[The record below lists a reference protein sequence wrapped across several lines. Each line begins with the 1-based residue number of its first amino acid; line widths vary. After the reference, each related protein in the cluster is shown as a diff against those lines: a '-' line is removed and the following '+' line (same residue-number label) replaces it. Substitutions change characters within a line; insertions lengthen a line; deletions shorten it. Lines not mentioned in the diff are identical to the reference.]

1 MSVRCAFGVI
11 WRVSQ
16 IPKCGFSGRHAA
28 TEGEGRLLPGEP
40 LRPPGGG
47 RGRCPWS
54 WCPARPPCAPF
65 VLPRKLVRNRAP
77 TPDSSPPGFSARG
90 AGTCR
95 KFPGGSPVPSDTLQR
110 YSLAVERGV
119 GERGVG
125 GGGVALPGGTR
136 PGVRRSVP
144 CHPPACTQHGGSL
157 SPSRCGEGP
166 VLRNRGAPGPGH
178 RAGRS
183 EAGPSAG
190 PPCTR
195 LSLRDPVHVCVCVGQ
210 DTPARGAPPSRRRQG
225 PEDEGFLH
233 VSRQEHSGQAST
245 ASGLGALPRP
255 RRRKPLTRG
264 PPAASPRPFVSYFAS
279 RANGAPSRCLR
290 VGKPGCGGR
299 GAVRGLRRPPPRT
312 RTPHGYAEAA
322 AIASSWLCG
331 ILRDSVCGM
340 RGRGRAVRPGEEPSG
355 R

>member
-1 MSVRCAFGVI
+1 M
-11 WRVSQ
+11 
-16 IPKCGFSGRHAA
+16 
-28 TEGEGRLLPGEP
+28 
-40 LRPPGGG
+40 
-47 RGRCPWS
+47 
-54 WCPARPPCAPF
+54 
-65 VLPRKLVRNRAP
+65 
-77 TPDSSPPGFSARG
+77 
-90 AGTCR
+90 
-95 KFPGGSPVPSDTLQR
+95 PSDTLQR

-144 CHPPACTQHGGSL
+144 CHPARRLPLTVPVRGG
-157 SPSRCGEGP
+157 PRPPEPRCSRARP
-166 VLRNRGAPGPGH
+166 PGGW
-178 RAGRS
+178 RQ
-183 EAGPSAG
+183 AGPSAG

-195 LSLRDPVHVCVCVGQ
+195 LSLRDPVHVCVCVGR

-279 RANGAPSRCLR
+279 RANGTPSRCLR

-331 ILRDSVCGM
+331 ILWDSVCGM
-340 RGRGRAVRPGEEPSG
+340 RGQGRAVRPGEEPSG

>member
-1 MSVRCAFGVI
+1 MPAVSVRCAFGVI

-47 RGRCPWS
+47 RGWCPWS
-54 WCPARPPCAPF
+54 RCPARPPCAPF

-77 TPDSSPPGFSARG
+77 TPDSSPPGFSARRCRNVPEVSRRFSG
-90 AGTCR
+90 AKRHTSAILVSRRAGR
-95 KFPGGSPVPSDTLQR
+95 RRAWGGR
-110 YSLAVERGV
+110 R
-119 GERGVG
+119 G
-125 GGGVALPGGTR
+125 GGLAGRDAAGCPQVCA
-136 PGVRRSVP
+136 
-144 CHPPACTQHGGSL
+144 L
-157 SPSRCGEGP
+157 SPSMEAPSHRPGAGRAP
-166 VLRNRGAPGPGH
+166 SSGTAVLPGPATGPGGARPAPLRGR
-178 RAGRS
+178 RAPACPS
-183 EAGPSAG
+183 VTPCMCACVSAG
-190 PPCTR
+190 
-195 LSLRDPVHVCVCVGQ
+195 
-210 DTPARGAPPSRRRQG
+210 TPRPREAPPSRRRQG

-279 RANGAPSRCLR
+279 RANGTPSRCLR

>member
-1 MSVRCAFGVI
+1 M
-11 WRVSQ
+11 
-16 IPKCGFSGRHAA
+16 
-28 TEGEGRLLPGEP
+28 
-40 LRPPGGG
+40 
-47 RGRCPWS
+47 
-54 WCPARPPCAPF
+54 
-65 VLPRKLVRNRAP
+65 
-77 TPDSSPPGFSARG
+77 
-90 AGTCR
+90 
-95 KFPGGSPVPSDTLQR
+95 PSNTLQR

-119 GERGVG
+119 GDRGVG
-125 GGGVALPGGTR
+125 GGGVALPGGTQ

-225 PEDEGFLH
+225 PEDEGFLN
-233 VSRQEHSGQAST
+233 VSRQEDSGQAST

-331 ILRDSVCGM
+331 ILWDSVCGM
-340 RGRGRAVRPGEEPSG
+340 RGQGRAVRPGEEPSG